1 MIGVI
6 RLMFAGLS
14 PLGWVRLVAATAS
27 VAVLG
32 WLVMVLIDHG
42 RRSAL
47 DEVRGANAAA
57 AGAADAIERQVLD
70 CPDDNWV
77 RGGGCVR
84 R

>member
-6 RLMFAGLS
+6 RLMVSGLS
-14 PLGWVRLVAATAS
+14 PLGWVRLGV
-27 VAVLG
+27 VAVVGAALV
-32 WLVMVLIDHG
+32 WLVLSLIDHG
-42 RRSAL
+42 RRVAL

-57 AGAADAIERQVLD
+57 AGAADVIERQVLD

-77 RGGGCVR
+77 RGVGCVR